1 MVHTDNLIYILG
13 GVCIGIAASTLM
25 ATLGR
30 ICGISGI
37 SFGLISTS
45 LKEVLWRMAFICG
58 LIIGSLIIKLTSLAP
73 NTISFPAS
81 YFWIVIGGIFVG
93 VGAKIGNGCTSGH
106 AICGIA
112 RLSQRSV
119 IATLIFMLTAGIVVF
134 IKRHL
139 L

>member
-13 GVCIGIAASTLM
+13 GVCIGVAVSTLI

-93 VGAKIGNGCTSGH
+93 VGTKIGNGCTSGH

-112 RLSQRSV
+112 RLSQRSI
-119 IATLIFMLTAGIVVF
+119 IATLIFMLTAVIVVF